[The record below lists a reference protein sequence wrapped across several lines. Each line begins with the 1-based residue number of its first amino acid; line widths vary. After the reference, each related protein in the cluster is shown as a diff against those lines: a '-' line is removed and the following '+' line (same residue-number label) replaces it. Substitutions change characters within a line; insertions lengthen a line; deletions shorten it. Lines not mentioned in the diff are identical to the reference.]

1 MHLSSRTVSYQ
12 ALFSIVLAFGL
23 TGFKLYELLHVFDIH
38 RRLGDC
44 LRELGEKVLE
54 DVEEC
59 GLASVEEDFPNNE
72 LTRQPTLERSASS
85 KRRFLTRKS
94 SEVLENRRERKKRV
108 ELEIRCCKLA
118 CVIMTMILTYSMAQL
133 VGSFVC
139 DSSLLNIAGCMP
151 S

>member
-54 DVEEC
+54 DVE
-59 GLASVEEDFPNNE
+59 DFPNNE

-94 SEVLENRRERKKRV
+94 SEVLENLRERKKRV